1 MKHKNTTFVIIA
13 ILIIIVASVSSI
25 FLYNKE
31 HKVDENKKAVK
42 ELIKETATIQ
52 AFKEKLEENDIVI
65 DEETVDGESGLI
77 GAAEGVSYKIENER
91 IQVYRFD
98 LDKTDELT
106 VENLKKAQE
115 EEKVVMPSFN
125 NFEIKVK
132 YNKGL
137 VLINS
142 ENHPQKEKIIEI
154 FESL

>member
-31 HKVDENKKAVK
+31 HKIDENKKAVK
-42 ELIKETATIQ
+42 ELIKETVTIQ
-52 AFKEKLEENDIVI
+52 AFKEKLEENDLVI
-65 DEETVDGESGLI
+65 DEENVDGESGLI
-77 GAAEGVSYKIENER
+77 GAAEGVSYKIDDEL

-98 LDKTDELT
+98 LEKTDELT

-115 EEKVVMPSFN
+115 EGKVVMPSFN
-125 NFEIKVK
+125 NFEFKVK

-142 ENHPQKEKIIEI
+142 EEHPQSEKIIEI